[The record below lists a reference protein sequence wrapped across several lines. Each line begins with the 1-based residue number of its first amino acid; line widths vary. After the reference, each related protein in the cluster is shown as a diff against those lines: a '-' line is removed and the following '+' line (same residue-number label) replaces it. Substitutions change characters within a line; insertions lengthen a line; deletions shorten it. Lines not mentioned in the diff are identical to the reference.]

1 MQNKQRLLLL
11 MLLVLPICLSACTQ
25 NNSGKFESAVKLF
38 ANGEYAEAAEA
49 FEKLGDYS
57 TAPTYAAYS
66 RGLIFYGQ
74 GQYSAAE
81 PYFAQT
87 REFMY
92 GEERYQYCH
101 AFALME
107 SGQFGEAA
115 AVFAGMGE
123 FEDAPVQ
130 AEYCLARLAEENK
143 DYESALYS
151 YEHSSSLHD
160 AQDRLLNLQGQLYN
174 RAIALKNEG
183 SYTDAITL
191 FTMLGDYLSA
201 ADQAIECKEVGLEQ
215 QYTDA
220 EALEAAGDLQG
231 AFDLF
236 LALSSYRDAADRAEI
251 LAGQLGIEIKSGD
264 DRYQ

>member
-1 MQNKQRLLLL
+1 MSSKRRLFPLLLA
-11 MLLVLPICLSACTQ
+11 LLLCLSGCTQ
-25 NNSGKFESAVKLF
+25 NNSGKFESAIKLF
-38 ANGEYAEAAEA
+38 ASGDYAEAAEA
-49 FEKLGDYS
+49 FEKLGDYA

-66 RGLIFYGQ
+66 RGLVFYDQ

-101 AFALME
+101 AIVLME
-107 SGQFGEAA
+107 NGQFSEAA
-115 AVFAGMGE
+115 ASFAAMGD
-123 FEDAPVQ
+123 FEDAPMQ
-130 AEYCLARLAEENK
+130 AEYCMARYAEAAS
-143 DYESALYS
+143 DYEAALYS
-151 YEHSSSLHD
+151 YESAGNLHD

-174 RAIALKNEG
+174 RAIALKAEG
-183 SYTDAITL
+183 NYASAITL

-215 QYTDA
+215 QYNDA
-220 EALEAAGDLQG
+220 ETLEASGDLQG

-251 LAGQLGIEIKSGD
+251 LAGQLGIEIKEGD
-264 DRYQ
+264 DIY